1 MFQRRLHY
9 RIDRLFNLR
18 GNLPVLLQSL
28 EALVVPLLQCAVIL
42 ALLFEDNLAVCSG
55 MLVVFSELAL
65 RHSVLLKYLLPLDFS
80 LPLSLLLFLSRRL
93 LPFVYLFTRLDGLA
107 TASLILLSAT
117 AIALFDF
124 LQAVHGCR
132 G

>member
-9 RIDRLFNLR
+9 RIDGLFNLPS
-18 GNLPVLLQSL
+18 NLPVLLQSL

-65 RHSVLLKYLLPLDFS
+65 RHSVLLKYFLPLVFS